1 MKIAV
6 AGFQHETNRFS
17 PVQTSCQDFV
27 QEDGWP
33 GLTQGRKLWDVFLEA
48 NIPLGGF
55 LQYAKQHFDAVPI
68 LWASAEPAGLVH
80 DDAFDQITDMI
91 LEGLQA
97 AMPLDG
103 IYLDLHG
110 AMVCQS
116 YEDGEGEFL
125 RRLRNRLGNE
135 IPIAVSLDLHANV
148 TPESVALA
156 DVMTIYRTYPHIDM
170 ADTGYRAG
178 ALLRQIIAT
187 GQKPH
192 CAFRQLPFLIPL
204 PDQCTNLEPARTL
217 YEKLPLEHDLETGSA
232 DIALGFPAS
241 DIAQMGP
248 AIVAYDY
255 SKKNARQR
263 ADQLEQAL
271 LDAESSFNMP
281 IYRTKEAV
289 RLALQRGPQK
299 RPIILADAQDVSGAG
314 SMSDSTELLEELA
327 RVGIRNCAV
336 GAIYDKEVVKTA
348 HSLGVGAEFSC
359 ELGDNFSGP
368 EQAGFQGRFRVVALS
383 DGMFEYHGEM
393 MSGIT
398 AKIGPT
404 AALELVHDTAE
415 IQIVVTSERIQL
427 LDQAIMSHI
436 GIKPEEKSYLA
447 IKSVVHF
454 RADFDSIADEIIIV
468 EARGFSP
475 CRFREGLF
483 PHLRKGV
490 RLL

>member
-17 PVQTSCQDFV
+17 PIETSYEDFV
-27 QEDGWP
+27 KEDGWP
-33 GLTQGRKLWDVFLEA
+33 GLTQGENLWDVFLEA

-55 LQYAKQHFDAVPI
+55 LTYAKGHIDVVPI

-80 DDAFDQITDMI
+80 DDAFDRISNMI
-91 LEGLQA
+91 LDGLET

-116 YEDGEGEFL
+116 HEDGEGEFL
-125 RRLRNRLGNE
+125 RRLRNRIGNQ
-135 IPIAVSLDLHANV
+135 IPVAVSLDLHANI
-148 TPESVALA
+148 TAESAALA

-178 ALLRQIIAT
+178 VLLHEIIKT
-187 GQKPH
+187 GLKPH
-192 CAFRQLPFLIPL
+192 CEYRQLPFLIPL
-204 PDQCTNLEPARTL
+204 PAQCTDLEPARSL
-217 YEKLPLEHDLETGSA
+217 YEKLPLETSLRSGSA

-248 AIVAYDY
+248 AFVTYDFY
-255 SKKNARQR
+255 KKDAQQR
-263 ADQLEQAL
+263 ADQLEQSFL
-271 LDAESSFNMP
+271 EAESSFVMP
-281 IYRTKEAV
+281 IYRPKEAV
-289 RLALQRGPQK
+289 QLALKRGPQK

-314 SMSDSTELLEELA
+314 STSDSTELLAELA
-327 RVGIRNCAV
+327 RVGILNCAV
-336 GAIYDKEVVKTA
+336 GAIYDKEAVELA
-348 HSLGVGAEFSC
+348 HEVGVGGEFSC
-359 ELGDNFSGP
+359 ELGDKYSVP
-368 EQAGFQGRFRVVALS
+368 KHPGFQGTFKVTALS
-383 DGMFEYHGEM
+383 DGKFEYHGKM
-393 MSGIT
+393 MSGVT

-404 AALELVHDTAE
+404 AALELVHDRAD
-415 IQIVVTSERIQL
+415 IQIVVTSERVQL

-436 GIKPEEKSYLA
+436 GIRPEEKSYLA

-454 RADFDSIADEIIIV
+454 RADFESISDEIIIV

-475 CRFREGLF
+475 CRFEDGLF
-483 PHLRKGV
+483 PHLREGV